1 MAHDAIFAVVAAGCW
16 LAALHRARHLRRPGA
31 GLAVG
36 ALVTALS
43 ALGTAT
49 LIQIP
54 DVAVRLD
61 RLTATPTGGKL
72 IAHCCV
78 LIAAYAAQ
86 TVLVLTLTPA
96 RSLAI
101 RRVRRRLLVL
111 LSILTVLVLLV
122 LLAPTGQE
130 PMRAVDGVPRPTVPG
145 AVYVALY
152 CGYLGIANVDICRMG
167 FRYARLAD
175 RAFLRL
181 GMLSIAFGT
190 AIGTGY
196 TAGKA
201 LLVAGRLA
209 GVEST
214 AVERFVV
221 GPVVLIA
228 VTLTAVGS
236 VLPSL
241 SRWRPL
247 QRPVRWLVRFST
259 YRALRPLW
267 ARLVDSVQV
276 PQLTTSSWLRATTS
290 GLSLQFLLQRRVTE
304 ISDGLLQLRPH
315 LDPRPGIVAGRLAE
329 RAGLAA
335 GEREAV
341 MTAAGIAAALRAR
354 ADGVTPA
361 EPDATASPQFSDL
374 DSKAWWLQQVA
385 WAIRHSGIVEEAVRA
400 GAASAV
406 PDGART

>member
-1 MAHDAIFAVVAAGCW
+1 MTTDAVFAVVAIGCW
-16 LAALHRARHLRRPGA
+16 LAALHRARDLRRPGA
-31 GLAVG
+31 GLAVV
-36 ALVTALS
+36 ALVTALFG
-43 ALGTAT
+43 LGTAT
-49 LIQIP
+49 MIQIP
-54 DVAVRLD
+54 EVASGLD

-78 LIAAYAAQ
+78 LITAYAAQ

-96 RSLAI
+96 KTIA
-101 RRVRRRLLVL
+101 VRRIRHRLLVL
-111 LSILTVLVLLV
+111 LSILTALVLLV
-122 LLAPTGQE
+122 LLAPAGHQ
-130 PMRAVDGVPRPTVPG
+130 PMRADGVPAPTVAG
-145 AVYVALY
+145 AVYVSLY

-167 FRYARLAD
+167 FRYSRLAD
-175 RAFLRL
+175 RAFVRL
-181 GMLSIAFGT
+181 GMLLIAYGT

-196 TAGKA
+196 TIGKA

-209 GVEST
+209 GVDST
-214 AVERFVV
+214 GVEHVVV
-221 GPVVLIA
+221 GPVVLVA
-228 VTLTAVGS
+228 VVLTAAGS

-247 QRPVRWLVRFST
+247 RRPVRWLVRFST

-267 ARLVDSVQV
+267 ATLVTSVQV
-276 PQLTTSSWLRATTS
+276 PQLTTSSWLRARTS

-315 LDPRPGIVAGRLAE
+315 LEPAPALVAGRLAE

-354 ADGVTPA
+354 ADGVVTA
-361 EPDATASPQFSDL
+361 EPDSTAAPQFSDL
-374 DSKAWWLQQVA
+374 DSKAWWLQQVG
-385 WAIRHSGIVEEAVRA
+385 WAVRRSSIVREAVRA
-400 GAASAV
+400 GEAPTV
-406 PDGART
+406 PDGALA